1 MHSSRGEIT
10 NTRLTCPLWF
20 ELMMSD
26 CQWVASWVESWTDRD
41 VRLCVVQPCRSICGV
56 QVRSTS
62 TVVDGEGEGH
72 VGSC

>member
-1 MHSSRGEIT
+1 MGEIT
-10 NTRLTCPLWF
+10 NTRLTCPLRF
-20 ELMMSD
+20 GLMMSD
-26 CQWVASWVESWTDRD
+26 CQCVASWVELWTDRY
-41 VRLCVVQPCRSICGV
+41 VRLCVVQPCWSACGV